1 LIEPRRGKEERKILI
16 RTRLMPKDGGDEPQV
31 GRRVS
36 GSKEAIEKDTL
47 LYCAA
52 STREARRQ
60 GEKAAPHVQHM
71 P

>member
-1 LIEPRRGKEERKILI
+1 
-16 RTRLMPKDGGDEPQV
+16 MPKDGGDEPQV

-47 LYCAA
+47 LYYAA